1 MYNKFLLIQMKFRKE
16 IDSMGEINVPDDK
29 YWGASTERS
38 KKYFDI
44 GKILVSKTLIN
55 AITIIK
61 LAAAKVHKKDKQ
73 IDAKICDSIVK
84 ASKEIISGKLD
95 DNFPLKVWQTGS
107 GTQTNMNVNEVIA
120 NRAIQILGGKKGSK
134 KPVHPNDHVNKSQST
149 NDVFPTA
156 MHIAVAIETKKKL
169 LPSLKYLA
177 KELKLKIRKF
187 KNVVKVGRT
196 HLQDATPL
204 TLGQEFSGYHSQLN
218 DCILRIESSLKEIFY
233 LAQGGTAVG
242 TGINSKKNFD
252 VKICREISKLTKIKF
267 YPAKNKFAALAAH
280 DSIVNFSGT
289 LNTTAV
295 CLMKIANDIRF
306 LGSGPRAGYGEL
318 ILPANEPGSSIM
330 PGKVNPTQCE
340 AVTMVCVKVIGNHTG
355 ITLAGSQGQF
365 ELNVFKPLIAHN
377 ILQSIDLLS
386 DSSKNF
392 SKFCIKGIKADLKKI
407 NEDLNNSLM
416 LVTALAPKIGYDNAA
431 KIAKSALKNKT
442 TLKSEALKTGLITSN
457 EFDRIVDPKKMTYPE

>member
-1 MYNKFLLIQMKFRKE
+1 MKLRKE
-16 IDSMGEINVPDDK
+16 FDSIGSINVPNDK
-29 YWGASTERS
+29 YWGASTQRS

-44 GKILVSKTLIN
+44 GEFLVRPTLIKSI
-55 AITIIK
+55 AIIK
-61 LAAAKVHKKDKQ
+61 KAAAIVHAKEKQ
-73 IDAKICDSIVK
+73 ISPNISKAIIK
-84 ASKEIISGKLD
+84 ASNEIISGKLD
-95 DNFPLKVWQTGS
+95 DHFPLKVWQTGS

-120 NRAIQILGGKKGSK
+120 NRAIEILGGKKGSK

-156 MHIAVAIETKKKL
+156 MHIAIALETKKKL
-169 LPSLKYLA
+169 LPALELLN
-177 KELKLKIRKF
+177 KELKKKASKF
-187 KNVVKVGRT
+187 KKIIKVGRT

-204 TLGQEFSGYHSQLN
+204 SLGQEFSGYQSQLQ
-218 DCILRIESSLKEIFY
+218 DCISRIKNALNEIYF

-242 TGINSKKNFD
+242 TGINSKKGFD
-252 VKICREISKLTKIKF
+252 KKIINQIKKITKIPFK
-267 YPAKNKFAALAAH
+267 PTKNKFAALAAH
-280 DSIVNFSGT
+280 DEIVNFSGT

-330 PGKVNPTQCE
+330 PGKVNPTQSE
-340 AVTMVCVKVIGNHTG
+340 AVTMVCVKVIGNHNG
-355 ITLAGSQGQF
+355 ITMAGSHGHF

-392 SKFCIKGIKADLKKI
+392 ALYCIKGIKADKVKI
-407 NEDLNNSLM
+407 KHYLENSLM
-416 LVTALAPKIGYDNAA
+416 LVTALAPKIGYDKAA
-431 KIAKSALKNKT
+431 KIAKSALKNGT
-442 TLKSEALKTGLITSN
+442 TLKSEALKSGLID
-457 EFDRIVDPKKMTYPE
+457 EKEYDKIVDPKKMIYPT